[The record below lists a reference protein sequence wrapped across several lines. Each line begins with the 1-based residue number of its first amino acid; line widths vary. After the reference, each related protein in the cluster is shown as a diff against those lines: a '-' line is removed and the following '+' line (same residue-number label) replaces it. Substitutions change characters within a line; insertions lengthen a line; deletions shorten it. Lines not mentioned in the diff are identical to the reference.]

1 MLVIVEFRVIAFGDE
16 VEVDGFVGCEARADH
31 ADACGEFSEFGAV
44 QAGLG
49 LVEFGGH
56 GFEEMGAEGVGES
69 GYKAVVGWEGVGGRV
84 GWERGGSPCGGVFA
98 VD

>member
-1 MLVIVEFRVIAFGDE
+1 
-16 VEVDGFVGCEARADH
+16 
-31 ADACGEFSEFGAV
+31 
-44 QAGLG
+44 LG